1 MDRRYYGLKALVLAL
16 GIGIAVFSSLF
27 DGRPFLSPAAH
38 TQYSA
43 ASSVQTAIAA
53 TTVRVSKAVSKL
65 IFRNAGVMDAE
76 QHLTRP

>member
-16 GIGIAVFSSLF
+16 GIGVAVFSSLF

-43 ASSVQTAIAA
+43 AASVQNVVAT
-53 TTVRVSKAVSKL
+53 TTVRLSKAVSKL
-65 IFRNAGVMDAE
+65 IFRNDC
-76 QHLTRP
+76 LTKNNL

>member
-1 MDRRYYGLKALVLAL
+1 MDRRYYGLKAFVLAL

-27 DGRPFLSPAAH
+27 DTRPFLSATAH

-43 ASSVQTAIAA
+43 ASSVQTAFAA

-65 IFRNAGVMDAE
+65 IFRHAATWTQNN
-76 QHLTRP
+76 P

>member
-16 GIGIAVFSSLF
+16 GIGVAVFSSLF

-43 ASSVQTAIAA
+43 ASSVQDVVAT
-53 TTVRVSKAVSKL
+53 TTVRISKAVGKL
-65 IFRNAGVMDAE
+65 IFRNDC
-76 QHLTRP
+76 LTRNNL